1 MAEYDSDFGNEPVLD
16 DDEESNAMDEEQI
29 QSIITSSISDA
40 VDYIDEVVSPVRAES
55 AAYYNGEP
63 LGNEQE
69 GRSSAQT
76 MDVRDSVQSMLP
88 SLLRIFCGTDHVVEY
103 APRGAEDIPVAK
115 QATEYVNFII
125 KNDQSQPW
133 VQIVYA
139 LLKDALVKGTGWIK
153 WGWDS
158 GESVTTHK
166 LRNLDDQALAAL
178 NADENVEISMLE
190 SVSSSE
196 GPVDM
201 QNQPLTFHTVEV
213 THRKKNG
220 RARIEAVPPEEIVI
234 DRFARSI
241 EEADLIAHRRFMT
254 VSELVEMGYD
264 LDTVEEYVSNEESFD
279 LMNQESRDRLLS
291 DNTSSKDFG
300 DPAQRHVLYVEAY
313 AKLDVDGDG
322 VAELRKLCCMG
333 EDYAIQR
340 NDPVDQA
347 PFAMFSPDP
356 EPHCVWGLSIAD
368 LTKDI
373 QRIKSAV
380 LRSSLD
386 SLAMSTHPRVGVVE
400 GQASLE
406 DVMNVETG
414 GIIRMRNPGAV
425 VPFAL
430 PYVGRDAFPMMQYLD
445 EIKENRTGISKAA
458 DGLDPSALQSSTL
471 MAVQQTVA
479 AAQQRIEMI
488 ARLFAEGGMT
498 QLYKGLLRLIVEHQ
512 DQDRVVRLRNEFVPM
527 NPAVW
532 DVDMDVV
539 TNISMGKG
547 GDQER
552 LQMLLQ
558 IASKQE
564 QIIQQAGPDNPLA
577 GLVEYRNTL
586 VSAMELAGFKDPNR
600 FFKDPAQ
607 QPPKPQEPP
616 KPDIN
621 EQLIQVQM
629 AEIQANIQ
637 KKSAELALERESM
650 MREDDRLRDKN
661 EADIILK
668 SAEIAARWGA
678 QVDLAE
684 IKANSERDR
693 EMVKQLAAQA
703 QQTQR
708 PPNGQ

>member
-1 MAEYDSDFGNEPVLD
+1 
-16 DDEESNAMDEEQI
+16 
-29 QSIITSSISDA
+29 
-40 VDYIDEVVSPVRAES
+40 
-55 AAYYNGEP
+55 
-63 LGNEQE
+63 
-69 GRSSAQT
+69 
-76 MDVRDSVQSMLP
+76 
-88 SLLRIFCGTDHVVEY
+88 
-103 APRGAEDIPVAK
+103 
-115 QATEYVNFII
+115 
-125 KNDQSQPW
+125 
-133 VQIVYA
+133 
-139 LLKDALVKGTGWIK
+139 
-153 WGWDS
+153 
-158 GESVTTHK
+158 
-166 LRNLDDQALAAL
+166 
-178 NADENVEISMLE
+178 
-190 SVSSSE
+190 
-196 GPVDM
+196 
-201 QNQPLTFHTVEV
+201 
-213 THRKKNG
+213 
-220 RARIEAVPPEEIVI
+220 
-234 DRFARSI
+234 
-241 EEADLIAHRRFMT
+241 
-254 VSELVEMGYD
+254 
-264 LDTVEEYVSNEESFD
+264 
-279 LMNQESRDRLLS
+279 
-291 DNTSSKDFG
+291 
-300 DPAQRHVLYVEAY
+300 
-313 AKLDVDGDG
+313 
-322 VAELRKLCCMG
+322 
-333 EDYAIQR
+333 
-340 NDPVDQA
+340 
-347 PFAMFSPDP
+347 
-356 EPHCVWGLSIAD
+356 
-368 LTKDI
+368 
-373 QRIKSAV
+373 
-380 LRSSLD
+380 
-386 SLAMSTHPRVGVVE
+386 
-400 GQASLE
+400 
-406 DVMNVETG
+406 
-414 GIIRMRNPGAV
+414 
-425 VPFAL
+425 
-430 PYVGRDAFPMMQYLD
+430 
-445 EIKENRTGISKAA
+445 
-458 DGLDPSALQSSTL
+458 
-471 MAVQQTVA
+471 
-479 AAQQRIEMI
+479 MI

-607 QPPKPQEPP
+607 PPPQPQEPP